1 MADEVRSL
9 AGRTQQSTRSVEQ
22 MQVSVEALQ
31 AVVAGLNDND
41 GLNQQIAAATEQQ
54 SQTVKQISEEVADI
68 HRLASDTAQTL
79 TETVQAGESVGYH
92 VTRQKYLIKQLAP
105 GKQP

>member
-1 MADEVRSL
+1 
-9 AGRTQQSTRSVEQ
+9 
-22 MQVSVEALQ
+22 MQASVEALQ
-31 AVVAGLNDND
+31 TVVSGLNDND

-54 SQTVKQISEEVADI
+54 SQTVQQISEEVADI

-92 VTRQKYLIKQLAP
+92 VLRQKYLVQHLASDARAA
-105 GKQP
+105 G